1 MTRSLPANTGELRSL
16 ATIRQIHTIEP
27 IEGADLIELAKVDN
41 WQVVVKKGEYQVNDL
56 AVYLE
61 IDSFVPTALAP
72 YLTRPG
78 HTPKEYLGVLGE
90 RLKTVRL
97 KKQLSQGL
105 LLPLHMLPESFQDQ
119 EKIDIKNPIGEDV
132 TDFLGILKWE
142 PPISPALAGVAKGN
156 FPSCI
161 PKTDQ
166 ERVQNLK
173 YIPETLYEV
182 SEKLEGSSMTCY
194 IIDGVFG
201 VCSRNVDLVESP
213 ANTFWQV
220 ARKLNIEAMMRR
232 EAEADNYSFAIQG
245 ELVGPG
251 IQNNIYNLPE
261 HDLFIYDIFDITY
274 QRYLSASIRRSL
286 IAFMGLKSV
295 PIVEMYN
302 NYADHSNPK
311 KLLTHEAILAMAE
324 GTSKL
329 NPKQEREGLVFK
341 AYDGQSSFKAI
352 SNKYLLKG

>member
-1 MTRSLPANTGELRSL
+1 MTRKL
-16 ATIRQIHTIEP
+16 ATIRQIHTIAP

-41 WQVVVKKGEYQVNDL
+41 WQVVVKKGEYEVGDL

-78 HTPKEYLGVLGE
+78 HTPKEYHGVLGE

-105 LLPLHMLPESFQDQ
+105 LLPISEAYKRAYSV
-119 EKIDIKNPIGEDV
+119 GEDV
-132 TDFLGILKWE
+132 TEDYGITKWE
-142 PPISPALAGVAKGN
+142 PPVSPALAGVAKGN
-156 FPSCI
+156 FPPCI

-166 ERVQNLK
+166 ERIQNIK
-173 YIPETLYEV
+173 RIPETVYEI

-201 VCSRNVDLVESP
+201 VCSRNIDLKET
-213 ANTFWQV
+213 ADNTFWQV
-220 ARKLNIEAMMRR
+220 ARKLNIEEVMRR

-251 IQNNIYNLPE
+251 IQGNIYNLSE
-261 HDLFIYDIFDITY
+261 HDLFIYDIFDITC
-274 QRYLSASIRRSL
+274 QRYLSASLRRSL

-302 NYADHSNPK
+302 NYNDYSNTRG
-311 KLLTHEAILAMAE
+311 LLTHQKILEMAE
-324 GTSKL
+324 GASKL
-329 NPKQEREGLVFK
+329 NLKQEREGLVFK
-341 AYDGQSSFKAI
+341 SYDGKSSFKAI
-352 SNKYLLKG
+352 SNKYLLKN

>member
-1 MTRSLPANTGELRSL
+1 MTRKL
-16 ATIRQIHTIEP
+16 ATIRQIHTLEP

-41 WQVVVKKGEYQVNDL
+41 WQVIVKKGEYQVNDL

-78 HTPKEYLGVLGE
+78 HSPKEYLGVLGE

-105 LLPLHMLPESFQDQ
+105 LLPIGILQ
-119 EKIDIKNPIGEDV
+119 EMFKVNEDV
-132 TDFLGILKWE
+132 TDLLGILKWE
-142 PPISPALAGVAKGN
+142 PPISPALAGVSRGN

-166 ERVQNLK
+166 ERVQNLRC
-173 YIPETLYEV
+173 IPETLYEV

-220 ARKLNIEAMMRR
+220 ARKLNIEEMMRR

-251 IQNNIYNLPE
+251 IQGNIYNLPE

-274 QRYLSASIRRSL
+274 QRYLSASLRRSL
-286 IAFMGLKSV
+286 IAFIGLKSV

-311 KLLTHEAILAMAE
+311 RLLTHENILEMAE

-341 AYDGQSSFKAI
+341 SYDGKSSFKAI

>member
-1 MTRSLPANTGELRSL
+1 MTRSL

-61 IDSFVPTALAP
+61 IDSFVPTVLTP

-105 LLPLHMLPESFQDQ
+105 LLPMDVVNLLGNLGD
-119 EKIDIKNPIGEDV
+119 DV

-142 PPISPALAGVAKGN
+142 PPVSPALAGVQKGN

-201 VCSRNVDLVESP
+201 VCSRNIDLVESP
-213 ANTFWQV
+213 DNTFWQV

-251 IQNNIYNLPE
+251 IQGNIYNLSE
-261 HDLFIYDIFDITY
+261 HDLFIYDIFDVTY

-286 IAFMGLKSV
+286 ISFMGLKSV

-324 GTSKL
+324 GASKL

-341 AYDGQSSFKAI
+341 SYDGKSSFKAI